1 MPAPEKPA
9 TTPSLPG
16 KLAKRTDGGP
26 ASKQAVR
33 YASGM
38 PYGEGQDFLDIQSS
52 AAMEKAPPV
61 RTNTSTLAGI
71 AAASA
76 QGPQGP
82 NVVPLNAPTQNPNQ
96 PVTHGADAGTG
107 PGMDS
112 LGLNTASN
120 VQDQA
125 FAQQLASYMPVLM
138 YIASRSDTSPETR
151 NVIRQ
156 LRENM

>member
-16 KLAKRTDGGP
+16 KLAKRTDGGV

-52 AAMEKAPPV
+52 AAMEKATPV
-61 RTNTSTLAGI
+61 RPAALPSM
-71 AAASA
+71 AAAA
-76 QGPQGP
+76 PAGQD
-82 NVVPLNAPTQNPNQ
+82 VVPLNAPTQNPNQ
-96 PVTHGADAGTG
+96 PVTHGADAGAG

-112 LGLNTASN
+112 LGLNTANN

-125 FAQQLASYMPVLM
+125 FTQQLASYMPVLM

>member
-1 MPAPEKPA
+1 MGTPVNPS

-38 PYGEGQDFLDIQSS
+38 PYGEGQDFLDIQSL

-76 QGPQGP
+76 QRP
-82 NVVPLNAPTQNPNQ
+82 NVVPLTAPTQDLNQ
-96 PVTHGADAGTG
+96 PVTHGADGG
-107 PGMDS
+107 KGSGMDS
-112 LGLNTASN
+112 LGLNTGNN

-125 FAQQLASYMPVLM
+125 FKQQLASYMPALM
-138 YIASRSDTSPETR
+138 FIASRPETSPETI

>member
-16 KLAKRTDGGP
+16 KLATRTDGGP
-26 ASKQAVR
+26 ASKQAIR

-52 AAMEKAPPV
+52 AAMAKAPTV
-61 RTNTSTLAGI
+61 RGMSAGAVENAVQS
-71 AAASA
+71 AAPS
-76 QGPQGP
+76 PI
-82 NVVPLNAPTQNPNQ
+82 VPLSAPTQNPQQ
-96 PVTHGADAGTG
+96 PVTEGADAG
-107 PGMDS
+107 PGAGSAS
-112 LGLNTASN
+112 LGLNTAN
-120 VQDQA
+120 TVQDQA
-125 FAQQLASYMPVLM
+125 FKQQIASYMPVFM
-138 YIASRSDTSPETR
+138 YIASRPDTSPETR